1 MSQEIARITAIETAV
16 DRDHA
21 GADSELAYYAPA
33 AAAALNLLAYAVN
46 RGGADHDDVVQA
58 LKSAGVHSAFAAVLD
73 AAAGAVTEGMDD
85 PSSTS
90 TTACTP
96 KTCKPRPV
104 RSATPSSGCRQPP
117 EDTLAHA
124 CPARSSPRAGPS
136 PTTTA
141 AAPSTRKGSPSWP
154 L

>member
-16 DRDHA
+16 DRGHA
-21 GADSELAYYAPA
+21 GADSGLAYYAPA
-33 AAAALNLLAYAVN
+33 AAAALNLLADAVN

-85 PSSTS
+85 PFDVDDRLHSENL
-90 TTACTP
+90 
-96 KTCKPRPV
+96 
-104 RSATPSSGCRQPP
+104 Q
-117 EDTLAHA
+117 
-124 CPARSSPRAGPS
+124 
-136 PTTTA
+136 A
-141 AAPSTRKGSPSWP
+141 AAGQVRDAFQW